1 MTGKWRP
8 DQRELKIWRALPNIV
23 LVLGNEKE
31 QHGNIG
37 KGRVEATLHSKGRDS
52 GQEITSLVFL
62 FLIFSGHGL
71 IFTLFLNIYDHHFLN
86 YVAGIISFLPLLY
99 IWS

>member
-1 MTGKWRP
+1 MEARP
-8 DQRELKIWRALPNIV
+8 EETQNLESFAKHTASFRER
-23 LVLGNEKE
+23 KE

-37 KGRVEATLHSKGRDS
+37 KGRVEATFHSKGRDL